1 MSAVRLESETGG
13 VPVSAPRNPGV
24 FASSKGHQPVRTS
37 SARQFAILTG
47 LIFLPLVACLGFAST
62 AQAVD
67 NGALG
72 VRPAT
77 EADSFHLDAA
87 AGTTLEEIAL
97 VKNGTSSPVTLLTYV
112 VDGTTNPQGLLSL
125 GSQDSTSI
133 GLGLWTTLTTPSI
146 TVPPMTEKEVPFSI
160 NIPVGTTPGD
170 YIGGLII
177 QAPTQTGQ
185 VSSDANGTPV
195 RIDVVNR
202 QGVRIMLN
210 VAGQAVTKLDAGA
223 LSWAQSGDDVTV
235 TLPVTNSGNT
245 TLNPRGSVVLAS
257 AVGANTTLAFTTPD
271 SIFPGATVELHA
283 TLSPAAFIQIGT
295 ITAEVTSA
303 APAITQSTSFVN
315 IPWWII
321 VGAVAIL
328 ALIGLLVR
336 RQLLF
341 SRKARLA
348 FARLEALDA

>member
-1 MSAVRLESETGG
+1 M
-13 VPVSAPRNPGV
+13 
-24 FASSKGHQPVRTS
+24 RTP
-37 SARQFAILTG
+37 SARRNLSLTV
-47 LIFLPLVACLGFAST
+47 LVLLPVIATVLGAGP

-67 NGALG
+67 NGTLG
-72 VRPAT
+72 IRPAT
-77 EADSFHLDAA
+77 ESDFFHLSVA
-87 AGTTLEEIAL
+87 AGSTLEETAL
-97 VKNGTSSPVTLLTYV
+97 VNNRSTTPVTLLTYA
-112 VDGTTNPQGLLSL
+112 VDGTTTPQGGIALE
-125 GSQDSTSI
+125 SQSSRPSA
-133 GLGLWTTLTTPSI
+133 LGLWTTMDAPSI
-146 TVPPMTEKEVPFSI
+146 TVPPQTEMRVPFTI
-160 NIPVGTTPGD
+160 HIPVGTMPGD

-177 QAPTQTGQ
+177 QPPAETGQ
-185 VSSDANGTPV
+185 VSSNANGTPV
-195 RIDVVNR
+195 RLDVVTR
-202 QGVRIMLN
+202 QGVRIYLN

-257 AVGANTTLAFTTPD
+257 VVGANTTLAFTTPD

-303 APAITQSTSFVN
+303 APSITQSTSFVN

-328 ALIGLLVR
+328 AIIGLLVR